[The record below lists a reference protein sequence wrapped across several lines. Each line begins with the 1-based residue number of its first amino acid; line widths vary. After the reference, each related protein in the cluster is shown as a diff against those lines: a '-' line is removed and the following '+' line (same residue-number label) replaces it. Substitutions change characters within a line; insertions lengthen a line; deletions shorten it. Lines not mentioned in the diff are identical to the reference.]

1 MVKCRLCGS
10 SALHPVLDLGTSP
23 PSNAYLTAEQACG
36 PETWL
41 PLRMNVC
48 TDCWL
53 MQTEDFVSGADV
65 FTSDYAYFSSMSDSW
80 LRHAQG
86 FVINSAERMA
96 LGADSLVFEVASN
109 DGYLLQYV
117 QELGIPC
124 VGIEPTD
131 STADAAESIGLSVE
145 RMFLT
150 QSSACEIIDRHGQA
164 DLVVANN
171 VVAHVP
177 DITDFARGL
186 ATLTKPNGTVSL
198 EFAYGVDLVCEG
210 QFDTVYHEHFSY
222 LTLMSLSTVLG
233 EAGLTLVDVE
243 KLPTHGGSLR
253 VFAHHHARGTA
264 ADPSVQDFLEKEVA
278 LGVGGVPFYSG
289 LQPAADAAKYGLQ
302 RFLLDG
308 HAARRSIAGYGA
320 AAKGNT
326 LLNYAGVRPD
336 LLPYVVD
343 RSPGKVGKFLP
354 GSRIPVLP
362 VEELLVHRP
371 SAILVLPWNLGR
383 EIGDYLGHVAD
394 WAVSAWTA
402 VPEIRQVTV

>member
-1 MVKCRLCGS
+1 MVTCRSCES
-10 SALHPVLDLGTSP
+10 AALHPVLDLGTAP
-23 PSNAYLTAEQACG
+23 PSNAYLTAEQLRSS
-36 PETWL
+36 EKWL
-41 PLRMNVC
+41 PLRVNVC

-80 LRHAQG
+80 LRHARE
-86 FVINSAERMA
+86 FVATSAERLA
-96 LGADSLVFEVASN
+96 LGADSLVIEVASN
-109 DGYLLQYV
+109 DGYLLRYV
-117 QELGIPC
+117 HELGIPC

-131 STADAAESIGLSVE
+131 STADLAESLGLRVE

-150 QSSACEIIDRHGQA
+150 QSSAREIVDRYGQA

-171 VVAHVP
+171 VIAHVP
-177 DITDFARGL
+177 EVTGFARGL
-186 ATLTKPNGTVSL
+186 ATITKPDGTISL

-222 LTLMSLSTVLG
+222 LTLTSLSAVLR
-233 EAGLTLVDVE
+233 EAGLRLVDVE

-253 VFAHHHARGTA
+253 VFAQHQARRMA
-264 ADPSVQDFLEKEVA
+264 ANPSVQEFLDMEA
-278 LGVGGVPFYSG
+278 AMGVGTESFYSG

-308 HAARRSIAGYGA
+308 HEAGSSIAGYGA

-326 LLNYAGVRPD
+326 LLNYAGVRSD

-362 VEELLVHRP
+362 VEELVVRRP
-371 SAILVLPWNLGR
+371 STILVLPWNLGR
-383 EIGDYLGHVAD
+383 EIGTYLGHISD
-394 WAVSAWTA
+394 WPLSAWTA
-402 VPEIRQVTV
+402 VPELRQVTV

>member
-1 MVKCRLCGS
+1 MVTCRLCGS
-10 SALHPVLDLGTSP
+10 NALHPVLDLGTSP
-23 PSNAYLTAEQACG
+23 PSNAYLTAEEARG

-48 TDCWL
+48 TYCWL

-80 LRHAQG
+80 LRHAQE
-86 FVINSAERMA
+86 FVATSAERLA
-96 LGADSLVFEVASN
+96 LGADSLVIEVASN
-109 DGYLLQYV
+109 DGYLLRYV
-117 QELGIPC
+117 RELGIPC

-131 STADAAESIGLSVE
+131 STASAAESIGLLVE

-150 QSSACEIIDRHGQA
+150 QLSAIEIIDRHGQA

-171 VVAHVP
+171 VIAHVP
-177 DITDFARGL
+177 DITDFARGI
-186 ATLTKPNGTVSL
+186 ATLTKPDGTISL
-198 EFAYGVDLVCEG
+198 EFAYGVDLVREG

-222 LTLMSLSTVLG
+222 LTLTSLSVVLR
-233 EAGLTLVDVE
+233 EAGLCLVGVD

-253 VFAHHHARGTA
+253 VFAQHKGRRVA
-264 ADPSVQDFLEKEVA
+264 AEPSVQEFLEMEAA
-278 LGVGGVPFYSG
+278 LGVGTESFYAG

-308 HAARRSIAGYGA
+308 NDARRSIAGYGA

-326 LLNYAGVRPD
+326 LLNYAGIRPD

-362 VEELLVHRP
+362 LEELVLRRP
-371 SAILVLPWNLGR
+371 STILVLPWNLGR
-383 EIGDYLGHVAD
+383 EIGNYLRHISDGP
-394 WAVSAWTA
+394 VSAWTA
-402 VPEIRQVTV
+402 VPELRQVIV